1 MNLRLVIAIA
11 AIAVMPVAAH
21 AQQKGAP
28 PPAQQG
34 AAKPP
39 SKAEVQRVVNMVKSD
54 KTKLD
59 TYCQIAKLGDQA
71 QAAAEKKD
79 QKKMEDLNKQAD
91 ALAQK
96 IGPDY
101 VKLMSSMEEVD
112 PESKDGK
119 ELIAMFD
126 SLDSSCPH

>member
-1 MNLRLVIAIA
+1 MNLKLVIAIA
-11 AIAVMPVAAH
+11 AIVAMPVLAQ

-28 PPAQQG
+28 PPA
-34 AAKPP
+34 KPP
-39 SKAEVQRVVNMVKSD
+39 SKAEVQKVVNQIKGD
-54 KTKLD
+54 KAKLD
-59 TYCQIAKLGDQA
+59 IYCQLAKLGDQV

-101 VKLMSSMEEVD
+101 VRVTSSMEEID

-119 ELIAMFD
+119 ELIAIFD
-126 SLDSSCPH
+126 ALDASCPK

>member
-1 MNLRLVIAIA
+1 MNLKLVIAIA
-11 AIAVMPVAAH
+11 AIAAMPLAAH

-28 PPAQQG
+28 PAAQQ
-34 AAKPP
+34 AAPKPP
-39 SKAEVQRVVNMVKSD
+39 TKAEVQRVVNMVKGD
-54 KTKLD
+54 KAKLD

-101 VKLMSSMEEVD
+101 VKLMASMEDVD
-112 PESKDGK
+112 PDSKDGK
-119 ELIAMFD
+119 ELIGLFD
-126 SLDSSCPH
+126 SLDSSCPK

>member
-1 MNLRLVIAIA
+1 MNLKLVIAIA
-11 AIAVMPVAAH
+11 AIAALPVLAQ

-28 PPAQQG
+28 PPA
-34 AAKPP
+34 AKP
-39 SKAEVQRVVNMVKSD
+39 STKAEVQKVVGQIKGD
-54 KTKLD
+54 KAKLD

-71 QAAAEKKD
+71 QQAAEKKD

-101 VKLMSSMEEVD
+101 VKLMGSMEEVD

-119 ELIAMFD
+119 ELIALFD
-126 SLDSSCPH
+126 SLDASCPK